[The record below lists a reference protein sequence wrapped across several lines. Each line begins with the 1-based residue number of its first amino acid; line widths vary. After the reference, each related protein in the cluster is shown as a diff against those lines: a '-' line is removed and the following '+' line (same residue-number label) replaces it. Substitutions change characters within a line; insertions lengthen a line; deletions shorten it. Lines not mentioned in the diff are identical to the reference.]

1 MDIKHHHQSPPQRRH
16 PGFLFLA
23 LLPVF
28 LALYA
33 TQPLGLAISP
43 DSVDYLAA
51 ARNLGLGRGFVGYT
65 GERMTSW
72 PPLFPA
78 ILALFEQ
85 MGFSALGAARLLN
98 ALLWGGT
105 TLLAAWWIA
114 SVTRSTVLALLAALW
129 IALSPMLLYYASML
143 WSEPLFV
150 ALVVAAL
157 YALTR
162 CLAVPSWT
170 NVILAAVLAGA
181 ATQQRYA
188 GGIAVIVGTFGLVF
202 LRRDVGFLRRIPAAF
217 VYGLIATVPTAIW
230 LERNLRISGTLTGE
244 RLPSIFSPREII
256 AQSLSSIGE
265 TVLPSRLQ
273 ALNEAA
279 GAVILLAVVA
289 APLLV
294 WLRRRTDR
302 PLLASS
308 IVLSLF
314 VLVYTVFIMVVAER
328 SNTCCVDRFL
338 GVNTPLLAI
347 QAAFIAHAL
356 LGMRALYLKRAL
368 ALAFLLALS
377 IPATRTVVATVK
389 HAMTYQSYHIGE
401 IQAFKGFALPPDALV
416 YSNRPEVAWVEAG
429 VDYVQYSPMLG
440 RYSSTV
446 VASTMPAFRAEIGRE
461 PGRPAYLLWFREKG
475 RDYLHTLDDI
485 RAEAKLEL
493 LGERD
498 GVMVFR
504 IAGVRER
511 AKGGLAAAR

>member
-1 MDIKHHHQSPPQRRH
+1 MHIQHQHPFRRRH
-16 PGFLFLA
+16 PGFLVLA

-78 ILALFEQ
+78 ILALFQ
-85 MGFSALGAARLLN
+85 QLGFSALGAARLLN

-105 TLLAAWWIA
+105 TLLAALWIA

-162 CLAVPSWT
+162 CLAVPTWT

-188 GGIAVIVGTFGLVF
+188 GGIAVIVGTFGLMF

-217 VYGLIATVPTAIW
+217 VYGLIASVPTAIW
-230 LERNLRISGTLTGE
+230 LERNLRSSGTLTGE
-244 RLPSIFSPREII
+244 RLPSIFGPREII
-256 AQSLSSIGE
+256 TQSLSSIGE
-265 TVLPSRLQ
+265 TVLPSSLQ
-273 ALNEAA
+273 ALNEVA
-279 GAVILLAVVA
+279 GGVVLLAVVA

-294 WLRRRTDR
+294 WLRRRTDW
-302 PLLASS
+302 PLLVSS

-347 QAAFIAHAL
+347 QGAFLAHAL
-356 LGMRALYLKRAL
+356 LGLRALYLKRAL
-368 ALAFLLALS
+368 AVAFLVALS
-377 IPATRTVVATVK
+377 IPATRTMVATVR
-389 HAMTYQSYHIGE
+389 HATTYQSYHIGE
-401 IQAFKGFALPPDALV
+401 IQAFKGHALPPDALV

-440 RYSSTV
+440 RYSSTMV
-446 VASTMPAFRAEIGRE
+446 SSTMPAFHAEMARN
-461 PGRPAYLLWFREKG
+461 PGRPAFLVWFTEKG
-475 RDYLHTLDDI
+475 RDYLHTLEDI
-485 RAEAKLEL
+485 RREAQLQP
-493 LGERD
+493 LGERE
-498 GVMVFR
+498 GVMLFR
-504 IAGVRER
+504 IAGLRGQER
-511 AKGGLAAAR
+511 TAQASAR

>member
-1 MDIKHHHQSPPQRRH
+1 MHIKQQHQGRH
-16 PGFLFLA
+16 PGFLVLA
-23 LLPVF
+23 LLPVLF
-28 LALYA
+28 TLYS
-33 TQPLGLAISP
+33 TWPLGLALSP

-51 ARNLGLGRGFVGYT
+51 ARSLGLGRGFIGST
-65 GERMTSW
+65 GEQITSW
-72 PPLFPA
+72 PPLCPS
-78 ILALFEQ
+78 ILALFQ
-85 MGFSALGAARLLN
+85 QIGLSPLGATRIFN

-105 TLLAAWWIA
+105 TLLAALWIA
-114 SVTRSTVLALLAALW
+114 SVTRSTALALLAALW
-129 IALSPMLLYYASML
+129 IALSPMLLLYASML

-162 CLAVPSWT
+162 CLAAPSWT

-188 GGIAVIVGTFGLVF
+188 GGIAVIVGTFGLMF

-217 VYGLIATVPTAIW
+217 VYGLVASVPTAIW
-230 LERNLRISGTLTGE
+230 LVRNLRISGTLTGE
-244 RLPSIFSPREII
+244 RLPSIFGPREII

-273 ALNEAA
+273 TLNEAA

-302 PLLASS
+302 PLLMSS

-347 QAAFIAHAL
+347 QGAFIAHAL
-356 LGMRALYLKRAL
+356 VGASTLYRKRAL

-389 HAMTYQSYHIGE
+389 HATINWGYHVGQITMFRE
-401 IQAFKGFALPPDALV
+401 HALPPDALV
-416 YSNRPEVAWVEAG
+416 YSNLPEVAWVEAG
-429 VDYVQYSPMLG
+429 VDYVKFSPMLG

-446 VASTMPAFRAEIGRE
+446 VSSTMPAFRAEVGRD
-461 PGRPAYLLWFREKG
+461 PGRPAFLVWFREKG
-475 RDYLHTLDDI
+475 RDYLHTLEDI
-485 RAEAKLEL
+485 RREAQLEP
-493 LGERD
+493 LGERE
-498 GVMVFR
+498 GVMIFR
-504 IAGVRER
+504 IAGLRGPER
-511 AKGGLAAAR
+511 TGQSAAR

>member
-1 MDIKHHHQSPPQRRH
+1 MHSRQHHQPRRQH
-16 PGFLFLA
+16 PGFLALA
-23 LLPVF
+23 LLPVY

-33 TQPLGLAISP
+33 TWPLGLAISP

-51 ARNLGLGRGFVGYT
+51 AHSLGQGRGFIGYT
-65 GERMTSW
+65 GEQMTSW

-78 ILALFEQ
+78 ILALFQ
-85 MGFSALGAARLLN
+85 QIGLSVTGAARIFN

-105 TLLAAWWIA
+105 TLLAALWIA
-114 SVTRSTVLALLAALW
+114 SFTRSTALAVLAALW
-129 IALSPMLLYYASML
+129 IALSPMLLYYATML

-188 GGIAVIVGTFGLVF
+188 GGIAVIVGTFGLLF
-202 LRRDVGFLRRIPAAF
+202 LRRDTGFLRRIPAAF
-217 VYGLIATVPTAIW
+217 VYGLIASLPTFIW

-244 RLPSIFSPREII
+244 RLPSIFGPREII

-265 TVLPSRLQ
+265 TVLPSRLH
-273 ALNEAA
+273 AFSEMSGGL
-279 GAVILLAVVA
+279 ILLAVVA

-294 WLRRRTDR
+294 WLRRRTDW
-302 PLLASS
+302 PLLMSS

-314 VLVYTVFIMVVAER
+314 VLLYTAFIMVVAER

-347 QAAFIAHAL
+347 QGAFIVHAL
-356 LGMRALYLKRAL
+356 PGLRALYLKRAM

-377 IPATRTVVATVK
+377 IPATRTVVATAK
-389 HAMTYQSYHIGE
+389 HATTYQSYHVGQIRALKE
-401 IQAFKGFALPPDALV
+401 HALPPDALV

-429 VDYVQYSPMLG
+429 VDYVRYAPMLG

-446 VASTMPAFRAEIGRE
+446 VSSTMPAFRDEIARN
-461 PGRPAYLLWFREKG
+461 PGRPAFLVWFREKG
-475 RDYLHTLDDI
+475 RDYLHTLEQI
-485 RAEAKLEL
+485 RAEAQLEL
-493 LGERD
+493 LGERE

-504 IAGVRER
+504 IAGLRGQER
-511 AKGGLAAAR
+511 AAQTAAR

>member
-1 MDIKHHHQSPPQRRH
+1 MQIKHERQERH
-16 PGFLFLA
+16 PGFLVLA

-33 TQPLGLAISP
+33 TWPLGLAISP

-65 GERMTSW
+65 GEQMTSW

-78 ILALFEQ
+78 ILALFEK
-85 MGFSALGAARLLN
+85 MGFSALGAARVLN

-105 TLLAAWWIA
+105 TLLAAKWIA
-114 SVTRSTVLALLAALW
+114 SVTRSTVPAFLAALW
-129 IALSPMLLYYASML
+129 IALSPMLLYYATML

-170 NVILAAVLAGA
+170 NVIVAAVLAGA
-181 ATQQRYA
+181 AAQQRYA

-202 LRRDVGFLRRIPAAF
+202 LRRDAAFLRRLPAAF
-217 VYGLIATVPTAIW
+217 VYGLIASVPTAIW
-230 LERNLRISGTLTGE
+230 LARNLRISGTLTGE
-244 RLPSIFSPREII
+244 RLPSIFGAREIV

-279 GAVILLAVVA
+279 GAILLLAVVG

-294 WLRRRTDR
+294 WLRRRDDR
-302 PLLASS
+302 PLLVSS

-347 QAAFIAHAL
+347 QGAFIAHAL
-356 LGMRALYLKRAL
+356 PGLRARYLKPGL
-368 ALAFLLALS
+368 VVAFLAALS
-377 IPATRTVVATVK
+377 IPATRTTVATVK
-389 HAMTYQSYHIGE
+389 HATTYQSYHVGE
-401 IQAFKGFALPPDALV
+401 IQAFRDHPWPPDALV
-416 YSNRPEVAWVEAG
+416 YSNRPEVAWMEAG
-429 VDYVQYSPMLG
+429 VDYVQFSPMLG

-446 VASTMPAFRAEIGRE
+446 VASTMPAFRAEIGRN

-475 RDYLHTLDDI
+475 RDYVHTLDDI
-485 RAEAKLEL
+485 RKETRLEL
-493 LGERD
+493 IGERE

-504 IAGVRER
+504 IEGLKEPG
-511 AKGGLAAAR
+511 KGGLAAAR